1 MTCITLSVGG
11 CIHILL
17 IHRVLHSAAV
27 GCRLR
32 EALLRI
38 TLLREALL
46 LRIALLREALLLR
59 VTMLLRIALLLREAL
74 LLGIALLLREALLL
88 GITLLLRIALLL
100 GEALLLRIALLC
112 VYIGESA
119 CAHLLS
125 LLGMLIE
132 RVEGIGLVVS
142 LTVIE
147 GVGRVNVETACEFC
161 GSSQLIGSLIIAAE
175 EVANCRSRSQT
186 CSGSCFVGRENY
198 LTAAVVNACIDKESD
213 SLVNRQER

>member
-1 MTCITLSVGG
+1 
-11 CIHILL
+11 
-17 IHRVLHSAAV
+17 
-27 GCRLR
+27 
-32 EALLRI
+32 
-38 TLLREALL
+38 
-46 LRIALLREALLLR
+46 
-59 VTMLLRIALLLREAL
+59 MLLRIALLLREAL

-88 GITLLLRIALLL
+88 GITMLLRIALLL

-161 GSSQLIGSLIIAAE
+161 GSSQLFGSLIIAAE
-175 EVANCRSRSQT
+175 EVGNCRSRSQT
-186 CSGSCFVGRENY
+186 CSGGCFIGRENY

-213 SLVNRQER
+213 SLVLGLKVAVIVKRDDYKLLGDNVFSCDSGHYRDPFGGDLIYRTLVDGYRGDT